1 MMEKKNEKTKQ
12 AQEQKVDTA
21 SLLEDVTKKKL
32 EALSLELSHKVT
44 LLVKDP
50 DLSAEV
56 IGLIDEAINGAFPI
70 GRAAGM
76 KKEDMQH
83 LTDSLKETISQ
94 FMSPLFVERVEK
106 YKQLY
111 HSQRMVSSHLV
122 SALRQS
128 EIIGNI
134 HESGSELMCGLKP
147 GEDPKPLKTTLAE
160 AGAMFV
166 PVLEKA
172 LTCS

>member
-1 MMEKKNEKTKQ
+1 MEKKNEKAKQ
-12 AQEQKVDTA
+12 AQEQKIEA
-21 SLLEDVTKKKL
+21 ESLLEDVTKKKL

-50 DLSAEV
+50 ELSVEV
-56 IGLIDEAINGAFPI
+56 IGLIDEAINGTFPI

-76 KKEDMQH
+76 KKEELQQM
-83 LTDSLKETISQ
+83 TDSLKETVSQ

-111 HSQRMVSSHLV
+111 HSQRMVSSHLI
-122 SALRQS
+122 SALHHE
-128 EIIGNI
+128 EIIGSI
-134 HESGSELMCGLKP
+134 HESGSNLAVGLKP
-147 GEDPKPLKTTLAE
+147 REESKPLDTTLAE
-160 AGAMFV
+160 LGTMFV

-172 LTCS
+172 ISCS